1 MSSGK
6 EYSIDYRFIYRKVVI
21 VLKLI
26 AIILSVVSIGL
37 LYDLNIK
44 LKNIYDFQPV
54 ETRKM

>member
-1 MSSGK
+1 MSSDK

-26 AIILSVVSIGL
+26 AIILNVVSIGL

-44 LKNIYDFQPV
+44 LKNIDAV
-54 ETRKM
+54 EHYSKM